1 MDRSRGALLDVRG
14 AEIAG
19 LAKAPQLGEPV
30 HQPAFAVD
38 LITTYLPV
46 SLAQLFLEA
55 AVGRVGRGASQV
67 EDGVVAC

>member
-1 MDRSRGALLDVRG
+1 MDRSRGALLDVRCPRSPP
-14 AEIAG
+14 AE
-19 LAKAPQLGEPV
+19 APQLGEPV

-55 AVGRVGRGASQV
+55 AVGGLAAAPASSKT
-67 EDGVVAC
+67 GS